1 MKRIHNEV
9 DTSSTVGMDGA
20 FERLFELAARL
31 GDLMDH
37 GLAERGLSMAR
48 AEVIWVLRRQGPVTQ
63 RELAQAL
70 RCTPRNVTGL
80 LDALQAAGLVAR
92 RPHPTDRRATIVT
105 LTEAGAALAANWHA
119 DYQRGAARL
128 FDGVSVGDLGTFIA
142 VLDRVLNRLGDT
154 TPRAGNLPSGTAG
167 S

>member
-1 MKRIHNEV
+1 MKQLHNEEATRQPAASDV
-9 DTSSTVGMDGA
+9 A

-31 GDLMDH
+31 GDLMDK

-48 AEVIWVLRRQGPVTQ
+48 AEVVWVLRRRGSATQ

-80 LDALQAAGLVAR
+80 LDSLQSAGLVER
-92 RPHPTDRRATIVT
+92 RPHPTDRRATLVA
-105 LTEAGAALAANWHA
+105 LTDAGATVATEWHT

-128 FDGVSVGDLGTFIA
+128 FNGVSETDLATFVA
-142 VLDRVLNRLGDT
+142 VLDTVLGRLSDRPPADRG
-154 TPRAGNLPSGTAG
+154 STA
-167 S
+167 